1 MRYPIKEH
9 KGQQIYYDDYND
21 KFVCDIELND
31 NLRNAKRNS
40 IADIEKDI
48 DSFIKA
54 NYKFVPFTAFHIG
67 YAIDLVR
74 IVSIRTDGILV
85 SDNRTQYKPSDFDK
99 FYIADEETI
108 KELKINDDTLDQA
121 IKKHKERKEELLS
134 NLKPKDMTS
143 YLLNP

>member
-40 IADIEKDI
+40 ISDIEKDI

-54 NYKFVPFTAFHIG
+54 NYKFVPFTAFYTRYGIN
-67 YAIDLVR
+67 LVR

-85 SDNRTQYKPSDFDK
+85 SDDRTQYKPSDFDK

-108 KELKINDDTLDQA
+108 KELNINDDTLDQA
-121 IKKHKERKEELLS
+121 RKKHKERKEELLS

-143 YLLNP
+143 YTLNP